1 MEEVIGDASGISKN
15 IGIFS
20 RLKSL
25 NLNYLPNLKSIS
37 GRALSFPSLTY
48 LSVEEC
54 PNLRKLPLDSNSARN
69 SLKTIIGESEWW
81 ENETIQHTFTPYFI
95 IWWRNERMVEKLL
108 QLLLPPQY
116 PLLPCSLRHSLVFSS
131 FFFFSLFFTCLDKF
145 SNVSWVF
152 MFMFFC
158 SKWMSIPLHFR
169 IGNAYF
175 FSFLFP
181 FLFYFFSCL
190 KHYSSQ

>member
-1 MEEVIGDASGISKN
+1 MTFLQLPRMKHLQLLGISRCGELQEIKVDLEKKGTGQGFVVDLIPNSNFQSLRVVIVYQLPKLLDLAWLIYIPRLEFLVASTCESMEEVIGDASGISKN

-81 ENETIQHTFTPYFI
+81 EGLKWENETIQHTFTPYFI
-95 IWWRNERMVEKLL
+95 IW
-108 QLLLPPQY
+108 
-116 PLLPCSLRHSLVFSS
+116 
-131 FFFFSLFFTCLDKF
+131 
-145 SNVSWVF
+145 
-152 MFMFFC
+152 
-158 SKWMSIPLHFR
+158 
-169 IGNAYF
+169 
-175 FSFLFP
+175 
-181 FLFYFFSCL
+181 
-190 KHYSSQ
+190 